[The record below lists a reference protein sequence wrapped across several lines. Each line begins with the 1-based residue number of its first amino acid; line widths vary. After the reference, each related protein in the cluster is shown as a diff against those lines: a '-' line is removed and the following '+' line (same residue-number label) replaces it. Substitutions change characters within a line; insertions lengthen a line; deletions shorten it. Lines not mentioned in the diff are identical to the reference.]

1 MKVTIQQ
8 KELQRCLQA
17 VSRSITKQRGTLPR
31 SRAVHISR
39 KDGGKLKVAAADGTA
54 SRITVRPEAKVHG
67 DGEMLIPYSLLNRIV
82 PMFDGELTLASKG
95 PLSQDLSIT
104 ESGADEEY
112 AMGGRLGLFGEDP
125 QHFPAPLKLTPNLV
139 AEFTA
144 PALRDIMRYAG
155 FTGAQRTMAAPC
167 SLGCSSSSTMT
178 GWKSSGQTG
187 SAWPDSNSRYPRR
200 RAPGT
205 SRTKTATRRFV
216 IIIPVAVLLRS
227 LQVLPRGNHRGAA
240 DDQRRSGLRALQ
252 LRRHNRGYRHNL
264 RRSYPKYQE
273 LFPESFGAKIVL
285 DGKRFRQL
293 MQQAA
298 VVADDSSHIVRLK
311 ADTDTM
317 SVTAHAESIS
327 DYKGQMPAELT
338 ISDKKVETRVA
349 FNSTYLNDFLA
360 LNGQPGQGGQVILDM
375 SGPSNP
381 TLLSFSGRDSYQY
394 LIMPMFVHV
403 GSGMNTLRMIW
414 SVLFDRHQ
422 VVSVRICNGGSLIEW
437 SVCDGCLRFL
447 AFEEPEEFEQMVA
460 GVRDALDTAE
470 RARIA
475 GL

>member
-39 KDGGKLKVAAADGTA
+39 KDGGKLKVAAAAGTA

-144 PALRDIMRYAG
+144 PDLRDIMRYVG
-155 FTGAQRTMAAPC
+155 FAAAKDDGRPVLTGLLFKFNDDRLEVVGADGFRLARLKLTLPP
-167 SLGCSSSSTMT
+167 T
-178 GWKSSGQTG
+178 
-187 SAWPDSNSRYPRR
+187 PR
-200 RAPGT
+200 PWHEPNEDGD
-205 SRTKTATRRFV
+205 KTLL
-216 IIIPVAVLLRS
+216 IIIPAAILLRS
-227 LQVLPRGNHRGAA
+227 LRALPRGNHRVRLTIS
-240 DDQRRSGLRALQ
+240 DDRSCVRFSFGDTTVDIATIS
-252 LRRHNRGYRHNL
+252 GD
-264 RRSYPKYQE
+264 YPKYQE
-273 LFPESFGAKIVL
+273 LFPKSFGAKIGV

-293 MQQAA
+293 AQQAT

-338 ISDKKVETRVA
+338 ISDKKVETWVA
-349 FNSTYLNDFLA
+349 LNSTYLNDFLT
-360 LNGQPGQGGQVILDM
+360 LNGRPGQGDQVILDM
-375 SGPSNP
+375 SGPSKA
-381 TLLSFSGRDSYQY
+381 TLFSFSGRDSYQY
-394 LIMPMFVHV
+394 LLMPMFV
-403 GSGMNTLRMIW
+403 
-414 SVLFDRHQ
+414 
-422 VVSVRICNGGSLIEW
+422 
-437 SVCDGCLRFL
+437 
-447 AFEEPEEFEQMVA
+447 
-460 GVRDALDTAE
+460 
-470 RARIA
+470 
-475 GL
+475 